1 MAEKKTSDGII
12 VTCRKCGNWNII
24 NCGNLKDGPVIVC
37 SVCGTDLEWQS

>member
-1 MAEKKTSDGII
+1 MSEKRKSDGII

-24 NCGNLKDGPVIVC
+24 QAANLNASQRIVC